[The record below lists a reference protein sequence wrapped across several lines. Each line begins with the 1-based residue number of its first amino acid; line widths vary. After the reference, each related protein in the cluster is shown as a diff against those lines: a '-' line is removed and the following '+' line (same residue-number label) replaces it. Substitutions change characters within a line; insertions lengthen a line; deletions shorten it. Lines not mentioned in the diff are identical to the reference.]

1 MLPPEQHISLKIG
14 IHTLSMKIPRE
25 QEPLYRKAAITLN
38 ERYKFYQTRM
48 KTASAEQLWLYVALE
63 MAVNMQTK
71 NQKSI
76 DENIQLLNRMI
87 EETLNI

>member
-1 MLPPEQHISLKIG
+1 MR
-14 IHTLSMKIPRE
+14 IPRE
-25 QEPLYRKAAITLN
+25 QEPLYRNAAAVLN
-38 ERYKFYQTRM
+38 DRYKFYQKHM
-48 KTASAEQLWLYVALE
+48 PKASAEQLWLYVALE

-71 NQKSI
+71 NQNSI